1 MHSWAATRAAKMK
14 TPEGIEKAEIDKY
27 LKSIGAYVAK
37 PATFG
42 YGASGISD
50 RLCCIKRA
58 PGEAGTF
65 WAIEVK
71 RPDKEPTPLQEKR
84 LQEVRA
90 AGGMTTWGVAG
101 KVIAE
106 IEAWRVF

>member
-1 MHSWAATRAAKMK
+1 MK
-14 TPEGIEKAEIDKY
+14 TPEAWEKSEIDKY

-42 YGASGISD
+42 YGASGLSD
-50 RLCCIKRA
+50 RLVCID
-58 PGEAGTF
+58 GCF

-71 RPDKEPTPLQEKR
+71 REGKEPTPLQAKR
-84 LQEVRA
+84 LDEVSR
-90 AGGMTTWGVAG
+90 AGGETTWGTAA

-106 IEAWRVF
+106 IVLWRQHRRLV